1 MEPYLLLSTL
11 ILGVIA
17 GTGGSW
23 LYWQRRLRLLEEQ
36 SREAE
41 AGARESLKQMMD
53 NNRKLE
59 DEVFAGKKNIDEL
72 EERLAAAAQQIASLA
87 GELQNSNR
95 QFREITQQ
103 IRDIEQQL
111 HHSQRELDRIP
122 GLESNLA
129 QQEVELN
136 RRQGE
141 IDRLRGAISALEAQL
156 AEEKRSLDECIIF
169 VEGSHYL
176 PGRVVRNLTGAKQP

>member
-1 MEPYLLLSTL
+1 MEPYLVITLL
-11 ILGVIA
+11 ILGGAA
-17 GTGGSW
+17 GVGGSW
-23 LYWQRRLRLLEEQ
+23 LYWRRQMRRLTEQ

-41 AGARESLKQMMD
+41 EGARQSLKQMME
-53 NNRKLE
+53 NNRQLE
-59 DEVFAGKKNIDEL
+59 DEVFAGKEFIDHQDGKL
-72 EERLAAAAQQIASLA
+72 SAAAGQIASLA

-95 QFREITQQ
+95 QFREISQQ

-111 HHSQRELDRIP
+111 HDSEMDLARIP
-122 GLESNLA
+122 GLESSLA
-129 QQEVELN
+129 QKEAELARRQQEIATLN
-136 RRQGE
+136 REQS
-141 IDRLRGAISALEAQL
+141 RLAAAL